1 MIKLMNTV
9 IGDIIM
15 LDVIYDKSDTD
26 YDGI

>member
-9 IGDIIM
+9 TGDIIM